1 MMQSEALKQPFLLVR
16 SRVFTILGRFSQSSF
31 MPPRNLHLGRS
42 GLVRAAFFLGM
53 AGGVHPLS
61 AQELTLQRD
70 YPGLGPFVCPAPVAY
85 AEPSTDDRAQ
95 AGQLASDAVQAVI
108 LGELLR
114 AEELLTRASGLDPAS
129 AELAYRH
136 ARVLEDLQQSDGAMY
151 EYCRALGLGAEADG
165 IEDTRARLDA
175 LYEVVR
181 SRIPERA
188 REAFL
193 SGVMNADLE
202 IYEQSVDGFT
212 QAIDAAPDWPP
223 PIYNRAVVLERMGR
237 VPESL
242 ADYRRYLELTP
253 SDIDP
258 VVAAVTERIGML
270 EGLVTLPTPSPG
282 GALTLGVLFPGM
294 GQYYSGRS
302 LGGTVVLAAAGG
314 AVAAGML
321 FKELTIVCKVDVPAG
336 ASCPA
341 GQVHDERISRP
352 YLRPAIGAAAAIMVI
367 GAVEAYVRARGRR
380 DDVAEALVPA
390 VEARG
395 VTISGPSVSS
405 RAGRVDVSFV
415 ALRFR

>member
-1 MMQSEALKQPFLLVR
+1 LLVR
-16 SRVFTILGRFSQSSF
+16 SGFFTLLGRFSLSSF

-42 GLVRAAFFLGM
+42 GLVRSAFLWGM
-53 AGGVHPLS
+53 VGGLTPLS
-61 AQELTLQRD
+61 AQELTLLRD
-70 YPGLGPFVCPAPVAY
+70 YPGLGPFVCPAPVAF
-85 AEPSTDDRAQ
+85 AEPSNDDRAQ

-114 AEELLTRASGLDPAS
+114 AEELLARAGGLDPAS

-136 ARVLEDLQQSDGAMY
+136 ARVLEDLQQSDVAMY

-165 IEDTRARLDA
+165 IEDARARLDA

-202 IYEQSVDGFT
+202 IYEPAVDWFT

-223 PIYNRAVVLERMGR
+223 PIYNRAVVLERVGR

-270 EGLVTLPTPSPG
+270 EGLVALPTPSPS

-302 LGGTVVLAAAGG
+302 LGGTVVLGAAAG
-314 AVAAGML
+314 AVAAGIL
-321 FKELTIVCKVDVPAG
+321 FKEVTVRCLAPAG
-336 ASCPA
+336 SGGACPVD
-341 GQVHDERISRP
+341 QVADESTSRP
-352 YLRPAIGAAAAIMVI
+352 YLVPAIGAAAAVTVI
-367 GAVEAYVRARGRR
+367 GAIEAFVRARGRR
-380 DDVAEALVPA
+380 SEVARSLQST
-390 VEARG
+390 EARG
-395 VTISGPSVSS
+395 PSISGPTIAA
-405 RAGRVDVSFV
+405 RRGRLDLSLV
-415 ALRFR
+415 AVRFH